1 MLCNITQLAFK
12 LFYFLSSQ
20 IAKWTKIPRN
30 KKCWLRCV
38 FHIPLPPLLFIPKL
52 LKWPLNSHQA
62 EGFRSL
68 SNYLSAAPRF
78 CTLQT
83 FRTSLVED
91 KCSSADLIVMH
102 RIASNVMCVLFRCK
116 ASLLVGMFVCLLKL
130 QKYYSF
136 LNIDS
141 ANWYK
146 NIIIY

>member
-1 MLCNITQLAFK
+1 MYTFNLMLRLCFLYKCILQIQFYSKVVFSFILLIIMLCNITQLAFK

-20 IAKWTKIPRN
+20 TAKWTKIPRN
-30 KKCWLRCV
+30 KKWWLRCV

-78 CTLQT
+78 CTLQS

-91 KCSSADLIVMH
+91 KCSSADL
-102 RIASNVMCVLFRCK
+102 
-116 ASLLVGMFVCLLKL
+116 CL
-130 QKYYSF
+130 
-136 LNIDS
+136 
-141 ANWYK
+141 
-146 NIIIY
+146 